1 MLASS
6 LEKEHAMPAYAVGH
20 LHDVTIGPAIV
31 DYLRRIDATLEPFGG
46 RFLLHGEP
54 VEVLEGTWSGDLVV
68 IEFPDRGSARA
79 WYASPAYRQ
88 ILPQRSEN
96 ASSVVFLTDGVPA
109 DHKATDILSALPTMD
124 QPLG

>member
-1 MLASS
+1 MT
-6 LEKEHAMPAYAVGH
+6 AYAVGH
-20 LHDVTIGPAIV
+20 LHDVNVGPDIV
-31 DYLRRIDATLEPFGG
+31 EYLQRIDATLEPFGG

-68 IEFPDRGSARA
+68 IEFPDKESARA

-88 ILPQRSEN
+88 ILPLRSEN
-96 ASSVVFLTDGVPA
+96 SSSVVFLTNRVPA
-109 DHKATDILSALPTMD
+109 DHKATDVLAGIPMD